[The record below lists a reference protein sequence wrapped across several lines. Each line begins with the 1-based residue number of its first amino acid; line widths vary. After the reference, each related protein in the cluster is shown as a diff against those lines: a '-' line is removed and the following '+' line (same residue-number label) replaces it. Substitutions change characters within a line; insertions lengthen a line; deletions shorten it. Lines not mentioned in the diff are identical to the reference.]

1 MNEKDRLGSSAIVGD
16 TGGSSGASLTSAAV
30 VTGPVT

>member
-1 MNEKDRLGSSAIVGD
+1 MNEKARLGSPAIVGD
-16 TGGSSGASLTSAAV
+16 TGGSSGNPLASAL

>member
-1 MNEKDRLGSSAIVGD
+1 MIEKARLGSSAIVGD
-16 TGGSSGASLTSAAV
+16 TGGSSGASLTPTAA

>member
-1 MNEKDRLGSSAIVGD
+1 MDEKALFGSSAIVGD
-16 TGGSSGASLTSAAV
+16 TGGSSGASLTSATV

>member
-1 MNEKDRLGSSAIVGD
+1 MIEKARLGSSAIVGD
-16 TGGSSGASLTSAAV
+16 TGGSRGPSLTSTAV

>member
-1 MNEKDRLGSSAIVGD
+1 MIEKARLGSAAIVGD
-16 TGGSSGASLTSAAV
+16 TGGSSGASLTSIAV

>member
-1 MNEKDRLGSSAIVGD
+1 MNEKALFGSLAIVGD
-16 TGGSSGASLTSAAV
+16 TGGSSGASLPSAAV

>member
-1 MNEKDRLGSSAIVGD
+1 MIEKARLGSSAIVGD
-16 TGGSSGASLTSAAV
+16 TGGSSRASLTSNAV